1 MFVYMCVALLFDCVH
16 CKTKN
21 EEKSEKL
28 NAIIKKLEKGI
39 KFNQKKFLISFL
51 LMIERWDYHC
61 SIDYFK
67 LYMPTK
73 SGYNGLLYL

>member
-39 KFNQKKFLISFL
+39 KFNPKKISNFFSVNDRKMGLPLFDRYFLAL
-51 LMIERWDYHC
+51 HA
-61 SIDYFK
+61 
-67 LYMPTK
+67 
-73 SGYNGLLYL
+73 YLVC